1 METKISNLIQT
12 SLESIGDYVKC
23 DTVMGTPINT
33 PQGTTIIPISK
44 VTVGFASGGLDY
56 FGKNVPNVTDKSSFG
71 GGGGTGINVTPVGF
85 LVIKADGTTDLISIE
100 AANNTPAAVNVL
112 DTVVDFIERSPEIIS
127 KVEKVITNIKNNKKI
142 DKEAEAELEAE
153 EQAQQEEQAK

>member
-12 SLESIGDYVKC
+12 SLESISDYVKC

-85 LVIKADGTTDLISIE
+85 LVIKPDGSTDLLSIE
-100 AANNTPAAVNVL
+100 AANNMPAAVNII

-127 KVEKVITNIKNNKKI
+127 KVEKVITNIKNNKKTN
-142 DKEAEAELEAE
+142 EAAEAVVEAE
-153 EQAQQEEQAK
+153 ETTEA